1 MNLNDSK
8 KFIWEDL
15 EERKGQGN
23 DTVLLQS
30 LKKKEK
36 KSQKIITEIQR
47 LTAFT
52 IIVH

>member
-1 MNLNDSK
+1 MVKQMIKIEVMNLNDSK

-36 KSQKIITEIQR
+36 KS
-47 LTAFT
+47 
-52 IIVH
+52 